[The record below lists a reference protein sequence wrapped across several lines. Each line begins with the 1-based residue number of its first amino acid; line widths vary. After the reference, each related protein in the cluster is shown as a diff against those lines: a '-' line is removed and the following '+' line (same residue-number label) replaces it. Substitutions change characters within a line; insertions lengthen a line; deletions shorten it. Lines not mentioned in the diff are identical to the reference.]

1 MTEGNN
7 KFNSEVVDLQL
18 VYNKFSKSI
27 KSNIFD
33 LIIFLKKYSLLIV
46 SILVISVILG
56 YFLDKRSQ
64 SFKSEI
70 YIKANFENVD
80 YLYSKIDALNSK
92 LINKDEKYIKTNNLS
107 LNKVIKVDIKPIE
120 DAFLFIKEK
129 DDKAFELLK
138 LFTEENDISK
148 VLADKKF
155 YKNYLNHT
163 IIITSHE
170 SIDSKKVNESI
181 INFINKND
189 YYSQLKTLVN
199 TNNKEKINQNNMM
212 IEQIDKIV
220 NNTDSNKP
228 STNLLMVGENTQL
241 SDLLEMKD
249 KLISENQSLTI
260 SLANNSSI
268 FKVISNDIENVRLTN
283 HFYIYIL
290 PLFIFFIFIIIILLK
305 TINRRISDEK

>member
-7 KFNSEVVDLQL
+7 KSNSEVVDLQL
-18 VYNKFSKSI
+18 VYNKFSKSL

-33 LIIFLKKYSLLIV
+33 FIIFLKKYSLLIV

-92 LINKDEKYIKTNNLS
+92 LINKDEKYIKANNLS

-170 SIDSKKVNESI
+170 PIDSKKVNESI

-199 TNNKEKINQNNMM
+199 TNNKEKINQNNIM

-228 STNLLMVGENTQL
+228 STSLLMVGENTQL
-241 SDLLEMKD
+241 SDLLQMKD

-268 FKVISNDIENVRLTN
+268 FKVISNDIENVRLKN

-290 PLFIFFIFIIIILLK
+290 PVFIFFIFIIFIFLK
-305 TINRRISDEK
+305 TINRRISNEK